1 MERRRELVSLRCR
14 SVGLLLGCLLAL
26 AGCGEGGTSPS
37 EAGDGDLSGRLLFS
51 RFDENTHTFVSTHIS
66 RPDGSEETDVVMPGP
81 EGGGRWSR
89 SGTHIAVMTIL
100 DDKRIGTAIITPD
113 GTVARVLDIPDD
125 TLNLV
130 CTVWSPDDTR
140 LACEAWDEADPSRGG
155 IYTVRSSD
163 GGELV
168 RLTTSPPG
176 MSDLP
181 DDYSPD
187 GAHVLF
193 TRAFGE
199 ALGTLMV
206 VSVAGGEPQPFSTE
220 EVDGGRYSRDGKT
233 VLTSAGGAILLLDN
247 TGHPVSQIADED
259 GGSLFGAVWSP
270 DGSHIAFS
278 RFTSGPYSDIYTSL
292 PDGTNRN
299 QVTSTPDNE
308 IVVEWGAE

>member
-1 MERRRELVSLRCR
+1 MERRRDLVSLGCR
-14 SVGLLLGCLLAL
+14 VGLLLGCLLAL

-37 EAGDGDLSGRLLFS
+37 EAGGSDLSGRLLFS

-66 RPDGSEETDVVMPGP
+66 RPDGGEETNVVMPGP

-100 DDKRIGTAIITPD
+100 DDNRIGTAIITPD
-113 GTVARVLDIPDD
+113 GTVERVLDIPDD

-130 CTVWSPDDTR
+130 CTVWSPNDTR
-140 LACEAWDEADPSRGG
+140 LACEAWDEADSSRGG

-168 RLTTSPPG
+168 RLTTSPPD

-181 DDYSPD
+181 GDYSPD
-187 GAHVLF
+187 GTRVLF
-193 TRAFGE
+193 KRAAGE

-206 VSVAGGEPQPFSTE
+206 VSAAGGEPMTFSNE
-220 EVDGGRYSRDGKT
+220 KVDDPGRYSRDGKT
-233 VLTSAGGAILLLDN
+233 VLTSAGGAILLLDD
-247 TGHPVSQIADED
+247 TGHPVSQIAED
-259 GGSLFGAVWSP
+259 GPILFGAVWSP

-278 RFTSGPYSDIYTSL
+278 RATSGPYADIYTSL

-299 QVTSTPDNE
+299 RVTTTPDNE